1 MKKRIVSIILALM
14 LLLSLTACAKDGGEV
29 AKDSRNGVVRIFVES
44 IEGYHFFGS
53 GFGVGEVGE
62 PTKYFVTNW
71 HVVNPEASNG
81 YCYPAVRVWIMK
93 DGAIQNGIINESML
107 IPCQVVYGG
116 PENGYPDVAILK
128 ASEAPSDRVAMPLYI
143 SDKKDSVEVGDTIY
157 TLGYP
162 AILDILST
170 NNYDLDYPAAIE
182 DCNITS
188 GIVSKYSVM
197 STFGSTKTIQ
207 IDARISGGNS
217 GGPLINSKGEVVGI
231 NTYTVADDGGN
242 MAAFAVDISYV
253 IEALDDHDVYYE
265 GLPVNMMLI
274 AIIAG
279 IALLI
284 VVVVVVIIVVSS
296 KSKQKAAPAPIPGPA
311 VSAGPAYGAM
321 GQGSMGQ
328 APVSDG
334 RPRLQCKAGAFVGKR
349 FSLENSVRIG
359 RDPARNDLVFPAN
372 TQGVSG
378 VHCVLMVDGNTVWL
392 KDLGSTYGTY
402 IAGGRRLAA
411 NEAVQ
416 LHMGDQF
423 WLGSEKELF
432 VIAPQGG
439 I

>member
-1 MKKRIVSIILALM
+1 MKKRIVSLILALM
-14 LLLSLTACAKDGGEV
+14 LILSLTACAKDGGEI
-29 AKDSRNGVVRIFVES
+29 ARDSRNGVVRIFVEGL
-44 IEGYHFFGS
+44 EGYYFGS
-53 GFGVGEVGE
+53 GFGVGEVGA

-71 HVVNPEASNG
+71 HVVNPQGEYYG
-81 YCYPAVRVWIMK
+81 IQKAVRVWIME
-93 DGAIQNGIINESML
+93 DGAIQNGIINESRM
-107 IPCQVVYGG
+107 IPCDVVYWGD
-116 PENGYPDVAILK
+116 PSGYPDVAILK
-128 ASEAPSDRVAMPLYI
+128 AAEAPDDRVAMPLYI
-143 SDKKDSVEVGDTIY
+143 SDKKDSVEVGETVY

-162 AILDILST
+162 AILDVLNLNT
-170 NNYDLDYPAAIE
+170 YDLNCPAAVE
-182 DCNITS
+182 DVNVTS

-197 STFGSTKTIQ
+197 STFGNTKTIQ

-231 NTYTVADDGGN
+231 NTYTLDDEGGT

-253 IEALDDHDVYYE
+253 TEALDDYDIPYAP
-265 GLPVNMMLI
+265 LPTNWMLI
-274 AIIAG
+274 IIIAG

-284 VVVVVVIIVVSS
+284 VIVVVVIIVVSS
-296 KSKQKAAPAPIPGPA
+296 KGKKKPAPAPVPVPPVSSAPA
-311 VSAGPAYGAM
+311 FTPV
-321 GQGSMGQ
+321 GQPPMQ
-328 APVSDG
+328 PPVSDG

-359 RDPARNDLVFPAN
+359 RDPGKNDLVFPAN

-378 VHCVLMVDGNTVWL
+378 VHCVLMVAGNTVWL

-432 VIAPQGG
+432 VIAPKGG

>member
-1 MKKRIVSIILALM
+1 MKKRIVSLILALM
-14 LLLSLTACAKDGGEV
+14 LILSLAACAKDGGEI
-29 AKDSRNGVVRIFVES
+29 ARDSRNGVVRIFVEGL
-44 IEGYHFFGS
+44 EGYYFGS

-71 HVVNPEASNG
+71 HVVNPQGEYYG
-81 YCYPAVRVWIMK
+81 IQKAVRVWIME
-93 DGAIQNGIINESML
+93 DGAIQNGIINESRM
-107 IPCQVVYGG
+107 IPCDVVYWGD
-116 PENGYPDVAILK
+116 PTGYPDVAILK
-128 ASEAPSDRVAMPLYI
+128 AAEAPDDRVAMPLYI
-143 SDKKDSVEVGDTIY
+143 SDKKDSVEVGETVY

-162 AILDILST
+162 AILDVLNLNT
-170 NNYDLDYPAAIE
+170 YDFNCPAAIE
-182 DCNITS
+182 DVNVTS

-197 STFGSTKTIQ
+197 GTFGNTKTIQ

-231 NTYTVADDGGN
+231 NTYTLDDDGGT
-242 MAAFAVDISYV
+242 MAAFAVDVSYV
-253 IEALDDHDVYYE
+253 REALDDYDVAYG
-265 GLPVNMMLI
+265 GLPTNWMLI
-274 AIIAG
+274 IIIAG

-284 VVVVVVIIVVSS
+284 VIVVVVIIVVSS
-296 KSKQKAAPAPIPGPA
+296 KGKKKPVPAPVPVPPVSSAPAFTP
-311 VSAGPAYGAM
+311 V
-321 GQGSMGQ
+321 GQPPMQ
-328 APVSDG
+328 PPVSDG

-359 RDPARNDLVFPAN
+359 RDPGKNDLVFPAN

-432 VIAPQGG
+432 VIAPKGG

>member
-14 LLLSLTACAKDGGEV
+14 LLLSLTACAKDGGEI
-29 AKDSRNGVVRIFVES
+29 ARESRNGVVRIFVEGL
-44 IEGYHFFGS
+44 EGYYFGS

-71 HVVNPEASNG
+71 HVVNPEG
-81 YCYPAVRVWIMK
+81 EYYGVQKAVRVWIME
-93 DGAIQNGIINESML
+93 DGAIQNGIINESRM
-107 IPCQVVYGG
+107 IPCDVVYWGDSS
-116 PENGYPDVAILK
+116 GYPDVAILK
-128 ASEAPSDRVAMPLYI
+128 AAEAPSDRVAMPLYI
-143 SDKKDSVEVGDTIY
+143 SDKKDSVEVGETVY

-162 AILDILST
+162 AILDVLNLNT
-170 NNYDLDYPAAIE
+170 YDLNCPAAVE
-182 DCNITS
+182 DVNVTS

-197 STFGSTKTIQ
+197 STFGNTKTIQ

-231 NTYTVADDGGN
+231 NTYSLNDDSGN

-253 IEALDDHDVYYE
+253 TEALDDYDIYYE
-265 GLPVNMMLI
+265 GLGTNWMLI
-274 AIIAG
+274 GIIGG
-279 IALLI
+279 IAALI
-284 VVVVVVIIVVSS
+284 VIVVVIIIAVSS
-296 KSKQKAAPAPIPGPA
+296 KSKKKAAPAPVPA
-311 VSAGPAYGAM
+311 PTPSAAPAFTPA
-321 GQGSMGQ
+321 GQPPVQ
-328 APVSDG
+328 PPVSDG

-359 RDPARNDLVFPAN
+359 RDPAKNDLVFPAN

-423 WLGSEKELF
+423 WLGSERELF
-432 VIAPQGG
+432 VIAPKGG

>member
-1 MKKRIVSIILALM
+1 MKKRIVSLILALM
-14 LLLSLTACAKDGGEV
+14 LILSLTACAKDGGEI
-29 AKDSRNGVVRIFVES
+29 ARESRNGVVRIFIES
-44 IEGYHFFGS
+44 LEGHGFGS

-71 HVVNPEASNG
+71 HVVNPKASNG
-81 YCYPAVRVWIMK
+81 YHYPAVRVWIMK
-93 DGAIQNGIINESML
+93 EGAIQNGIINESML
-107 IPCQVVYGG
+107 IPCEVIYGG
-116 PENGYPDVAILK
+116 PDSGYPDVAILK
-128 ASEAPSDRVAMPLYI
+128 AAEAPSDRVAMPLYI
-143 SDKKDSVEVGDTIY
+143 SDKKDSVEVGDSIY

-162 AILDILST
+162 AILDVLSENT
-170 NNYDLDYPAAIE
+170 YGLDYPAGIE
-182 DCNITS
+182 DCNVTS
-188 GIVSKYSVM
+188 GIVSKYSNL
-197 STFGSTKTIQ
+197 SSFGNTKTIQ
-207 IDARISGGNS
+207 HDARISGGNS
-217 GGPLINSKGEVVGI
+217 GGPLINAKGEVVGI
-231 NTYTVADDGGN
+231 NTYSLDDDSGN
-242 MAAFAVDISYV
+242 MASYSVDISYV

-265 GLPVNMMLI
+265 GLGTNWLLI
-274 AIIAG
+274 GIIAG

-296 KSKQKAAPAPIPGPA
+296 KGKKTPPAPVPVPPVSSTPA
-311 VSAGPAYGAM
+311 FTPV
-321 GQGSMGQ
+321 GQP
-328 APVSDG
+328 PVSDG

-359 RDPARNDLVFPAN
+359 RDPGKNDLVFPAN

-432 VIAPQGG
+432 VIAPKGG
-439 I
+439 L

>member
-1 MKKRIVSIILALM
+1 MKKRIVSLILALM
-14 LLLSLTACAKDGGEV
+14 LILSLTACAKDGGEI
-29 AKDSRNGVVRIFVES
+29 ARDSRNGVVRIFVEGL
-44 IEGYHFFGS
+44 EGYYFGS

-71 HVVNPEASNG
+71 HVVNPEG
-81 YCYPAVRVWIMK
+81 EYYGVQKAVRVWIME
-93 DGAIQNGIINESML
+93 DGAIQNGIINESRM
-107 IPCQVVYGG
+107 IPCDVVYWGD
-116 PENGYPDVAILK
+116 PTGYPDVAILK
-128 ASEAPSDRVAMPLYI
+128 AAEAPSDRVAMPLYI
-143 SDKKDSVEVGDTIY
+143 SDKKDSVEVGETVY

-162 AILDILST
+162 AILDVLNLNT
-170 NNYDLDYPAAIE
+170 YDFNCPAAIE
-182 DCNITS
+182 DVNVTS

-197 STFGSTKTIQ
+197 GAFGNTKTIQ

-231 NTYTVADDGGN
+231 NTYTLDDEGGT

-253 IEALDDHDVYYE
+253 TEALDDYDIPYAP
-265 GLPVNMMLI
+265 LPTNWMLI
-274 AIIAG
+274 IIIAG

-284 VVVVVVIIVVSS
+284 VIVVVVIIVVSS
-296 KSKQKAAPAPIPGPA
+296 KGKKKPVPAPVPVPPVSSAPAFTP
-311 VSAGPAYGAM
+311 V
-321 GQGSMGQ
+321 GQPPMQ
-328 APVSDG
+328 PPVSDG

-359 RDPARNDLVFPAN
+359 RDPGKNDLVFPAN

-432 VIAPQGG
+432 VIAPKGG
-439 I
+439 L

>member
-1 MKKRIVSIILALM
+1 MKKRIVSLILALM
-14 LLLSLTACAKDGGEV
+14 LILSLAACAKDGGEI
-29 AKDSRNGVVRIFVES
+29 ARDSRNGVVRIFVEGL
-44 IEGYHFFGS
+44 EGYYFGS

-71 HVVNPEASNG
+71 HVVNPQGEYYG
-81 YCYPAVRVWIMK
+81 IQKAVRVWIME
-93 DGAIQNGIINESML
+93 DGAIQNGIINESRM
-107 IPCQVVYGG
+107 IPCDVVYWGD
-116 PENGYPDVAILK
+116 PTGYPDVAILK
-128 ASEAPSDRVAMPLYI
+128 AAEAPDDRVAMPLYI
-143 SDKKDSVEVGDTIY
+143 SDKKDSVEVGETVY

-162 AILDILST
+162 AILDVLNLNT
-170 NNYDLDYPAAIE
+170 YDLNCPAAIE
-182 DCNITS
+182 DVNVTS

-197 STFGSTKTIQ
+197 GTFGNTKTIQ

-231 NTYTVADDGGN
+231 NTYTLDDDGGT

-253 IEALDDHDVYYE
+253 TEALDDYDVAYG
-265 GLPVNMMLI
+265 GLPTNWMLI
-274 AIIAG
+274 IIIAG

-284 VVVVVVIIVVSS
+284 VIVVVVIIVVSS
-296 KSKQKAAPAPIPGPA
+296 KGKKKPVPAPVPVPPVSSAPAFTP
-311 VSAGPAYGAM
+311 V
-321 GQGSMGQ
+321 GQPPMQ
-328 APVSDG
+328 PPVSDG

-359 RDPARNDLVFPAN
+359 RDPGKNDLVFPAN

-432 VIAPQGG
+432 VIAPKGG